1 MKKGEERE
9 EDNQSKMDGFNSS
22 DNGFIVGR
30 LEGEARDRSS

>member
-9 EDNQSKMDGFNSS
+9 EEDSKMDGFNSS
-22 DNGFIVGR
+22 DNGFIAGR